1 MSGHSHWA
9 GIKHKKEAEDK
20 KRGQVFSKILAAITA
35 VAKTEP
41 NPEFNPKLRSLIEKA
56 KSEKVPQENI
66 TKAIERASSSLEL
79 VEELLLEAY
88 GPSGIAFLIEAATD
102 NRNRTISEIKNLLND
117 LGAKWAEPGS
127 VKWAF
132 EESREGWSPKF
143 KNDVSNEDK
152 TKIKDIILK
161 LEGHPDILKV
171 YTNANL

>member
-35 VAKTEP
+35 AAKTEP

-66 TKAIERASSSLEL
+66 TKAIERASSSLESKG
-79 VEELLLEAY
+79 ELLLEAY

-132 EESREGWSPKF
+132 EENQEGWSPKF
-143 KNDVSNEDK
+143 KNDVSDEDK

>member
-1 MSGHSHWA
+1 MAGHSHWA

-20 KRGQVFSKILAAITA
+20 KRGQVFSKILAAITTA
-35 VAKTEP
+35 AKTEP

-56 KSEKVPQENI
+56 KAEKVPQENI
-66 TKAIERASSSLEL
+66 KKAIERASSSSESQ
-79 VEELLLEAY
+79 EELLLEAY

-102 NRNRTISEIKNLLND
+102 NKNRTIAEIKNLLND
-117 LGAKWAEPGS
+117 LDVKWTELGS
-127 VKWAF
+127 VKWIF
-132 EESREGWSPKF
+132 EENQEGWFPKF
-143 KNDVSNEDK
+143 KNDVSDEDK

>member
-35 VAKTEP
+35 AAKTEP

-66 TKAIERASSSLEL
+66 TKAIERASSSLESIG
-79 VEELLLEAY
+79 ELLLEAY

-132 EESREGWSPKF
+132 EENQEGWSPKF
-143 KNDVSNEDK
+143 KNDVSDEDK

>member
-35 VAKTEP
+35 AAKTEP

-66 TKAIERASSSLEL
+66 TKAIERASSSLESI
-79 VEELLLEAY
+79 EELLLEAY

-132 EESREGWSPKF
+132 EENQEGWSPKF
-143 KNDVSNEDK
+143 KNDVSDEDK